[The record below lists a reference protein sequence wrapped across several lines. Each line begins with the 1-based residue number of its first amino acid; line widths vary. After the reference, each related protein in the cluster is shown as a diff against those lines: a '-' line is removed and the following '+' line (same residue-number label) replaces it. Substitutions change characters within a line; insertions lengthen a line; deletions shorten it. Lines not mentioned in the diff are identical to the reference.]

1 MNGGIVLKDGRK
13 IFFTGL
19 KDISFDLDRGELGSA
34 KRKMG
39 ILEVNIN
46 RKIRGSKGF
55 QKNFLKRSLKALK
68 PLKRMI

>member
-1 MNGGIVLKDGRK
+1 MNVLKDGKR
-13 IFFTGL
+13 IFFSGL
-19 KDISFDLDRGELGSA
+19 KDVSFDLERGELGSA

-46 RKIRGSKGF
+46 KKIGRSKGF

-68 PLKRMI
+68 PLKKMI

>member
-1 MNGGIVLKDGRK
+1 MVVKLKDGKR
-13 IFFTGL
+13 IFFSGL
-19 KDISFDLDRGELGSA
+19 KEISFELDRGELGSA

-46 RKIRGSKGF
+46 RKIKRSRGF

-68 PLKRMI
+68 PLKKMI

>member
-1 MNGGIVLKDGRK
+1 VNVLKDGKR
-13 IFFTGL
+13 IFFSGL
-19 KDISFDLDRGELGSA
+19 KDVSFDLERGELGSA

-46 RKIRGSKGF
+46 KKIGRSKGF

-68 PLKRMI
+68 PLKKMI

>member
-1 MNGGIVLKDGRK
+1 MIGLRDGKR
-13 IFFTGL
+13 IFFSGL
-19 KDISFDLDRGELGSA
+19 KDISFELERGELGSA

-46 RKIRGSKGF
+46 RKIKASKGF

>member
-1 MNGGIVLKDGRK
+1 MYGLRDGKR
-13 IFFTGL
+13 IFFSGL
-19 KDISFDLDRGELGSA
+19 KDVSFDLERGELGSA

-46 RKIRGSKGF
+46 KKIRGSKGF

-68 PLKRMI
+68 PLKKMM